1 MAQPGTPPIV
11 GVTGGG
17 GIYEIDG
24 LENRRWVKV
33 GSPFGS
39 PFGALENARI
49 AVPAT
54 RDPAAPARLNA
65 VAAGRVL
72 RRQAS

>member
-11 GVTGGG
+11 GVIGR
-17 GIYEIDG
+17 IYEIDG

-33 GSPFGS
+33 GSPFGD
-39 PFGALENARI
+39 PLLGALENARI

-65 VAAGRVL
+65 VAGRVL